1 MMINRVEVGPVNTG
15 AGAECSAPRHHGG
28 GSGGQTPTSTTILVP
43 YRPVETTDREANNE
57 SSTSAPRFHTPAST
71 SVSISEGPSMLGVAA
86 PDIETGHGSDHSNGY
101 GGGNGGR
108 LSPDKRDE
116 MRHEAAPSNSS
127 GKNYVNNNHNHN
139 NKNKN
144 NNSNGGGGGEEVGDP
159 RVGERMHSGRR
170 QGRPSRVE
178 EESS

>member
-1 MMINRVEVGPVNTG
+1 
-15 AGAECSAPRHHGG
+15 
-28 GSGGQTPTSTTILVP
+28 
-43 YRPVETTDREANNE
+43 
-57 SSTSAPRFHTPAST
+57 
-71 SVSISEGPSMLGVAA
+71 MLGVAA

-101 GGGNGGR
+101 DGDNGGR

-127 GKNYVNNNHNHN
+127 GKNYANNNHNNHNTHNN
-139 NKNKN
+139 NKNK
-144 NNSNGGGGGEEVGDP
+144 NNSNGGGGAEEVGDP